1 MVTLG
6 HNVQTGY
13 LNQGTWNLPEDKTA
27 LDAFLEVRNT
37 PIGDARD
44 YLARFLFRGDDVFK
58 RVSSLS
64 GGERTRLSLA
74 RLLITYPN
82 VLVLDEPTTHL
93 DIDSREALEETL
105 QAYDGALLF
114 VSHDRHFISL
124 MAERLLVIEDGAVR
138 PFDGGYEDWARI
150 NRPPDPQ
157 PVSRR
162 ARARHRRRDRQARQ
176 AAQQSELQ
184 NQRGGK
190 PARRSGRQ
198 QGRQQGRQPGQTDYE
213 ALIQK
218 LEASVATIERRI
230 ETASAKRDV
239 ERIERLARQHARAQK
254 ALENAWRRWSGE

>member
-1 MVTLG
+1 MRGWNASRRRKSERGISIGKTEASRTGQITLSMRNLGVGFSNNGHKTHLLTAPDIDLERGSRTAIIGANGIGKTTLLRTILGEIPPLSGVVTLG

-93 DIDSREALEETL
+93 DIASREALEETL
-105 QAYDGALLF
+105 QSYDGALLF

-124 MAERLLVIEDGAVR
+124 DG
-138 PFDGGYEDWARI
+138 
-150 NRPPDPQ
+150 
-157 PVSRR
+157 
-162 ARARHRRRDRQARQ
+162 
-176 AAQQSELQ
+176 
-184 NQRGGK
+184 
-190 PARRSGRQ
+190 
-198 QGRQQGRQPGQTDYE
+198 
-213 ALIQK
+213 
-218 LEASVATIERRI
+218 
-230 ETASAKRDV
+230 
-239 ERIERLARQHARAQK
+239 
-254 ALENAWRRWSGE
+254 

>member
-1 MVTLG
+1 M
-6 HNVQTGY
+6 
-13 LNQGTWNLPEDKTA
+13 
-27 LDAFLEVRNT
+27 
-37 PIGDARD
+37 
-44 YLARFLFRGDDVFK
+44 FK

-64 GGERTRLSLA
+64 GGERTRLALA

-93 DIDSREALEETL
+93 DIASREALEETL
-105 QAYDGALLF
+105 QSYDGALLF

-124 MAERLLVIEDGAVR
+124 MAERILVIENGSVR
-138 PFDGGYEDWARI
+138 PFDGGYEDWARA

-176 AAQQSELQ
+176 AERQ
-184 NQRGGK
+184 NQRGAN
-190 PARRSGRQ
+190 PAQRSGRQ
-198 QGRQQGRQPGQTDYE
+198 QERRQGQTDYE

-254 ALENAWRRWSGE
+254 ALEQAWRRWSGE